1 MKSFVAALRTLFLPY
16 GQPPN
21 SPQVI
26 INEDPVRAA
35 LQTLYSN
42 KVIADFIFQKSLTDF
57 VYQALVTPAIG
68 RPFLAFGGEES
79 VGLVLSEA
87 FRVTPGTIGAPAQ
100 LAVTGD
106 FRLTTKT
113 ATFDGTVSIPRG
125 VATVF
130 TGAPALTSGGAGTG
144 VGALSGTFSGWTGGV
159 NTHVF
164 QAGRVYR
171 LTPNW
176 FVANNGG
183 WTAMIAQ
190 IRSAGGTILLSNEL
204 TIPDNG
210 HLDVNMG
217 TPGYVYNNT
226 AADITCQL
234 NAIIQRRA
242 CQTGAAVV
250 QLDAT
255 TIEVAD
261 IGSTTQYASLAFGA
275 LAVA

>member
-42 KVIADFIFQKSLTDF
+42 RVIADFIFQKTLTDF
-57 VYQALVTPAIG
+57 VYQALVSPGVG

-87 FRVTPGTIGAPAQ
+87 FRVIPGTIGAPAQ
-100 LAVTGD
+100 LNVTGD
-106 FRLTTKT
+106 LRISTKV
-113 ATFDGTVSIPRG
+113 ATFDGTVSLQRG

-130 TGAPALTSGGAGTG
+130 TGSPALSSGGAGTG
-144 VGALSGTFSGWTGGV
+144 LGALSGVFNGWAGGV

-171 LTPNW
+171 LTPN
-176 FVANNGG
+176 FLVANNGG
-183 WTAMIAQ
+183 WTAMIVQ
-190 IRSAGGTILLSNEL
+190 VRSAGGTALFGNEL

-210 HLDVNMG
+210 HLDVNLG
-217 TPGYVYNNT
+217 TPGYIYNGT
-226 AADITCQL
+226 AADITCRL
-234 NAIIQRRA
+234 DAIIQRRA
-242 CQTGAAVV
+242 CQTGGAVV
-250 QLDAT
+250 QLDGT

-261 IGSTTQYASLAFGA
+261 IGSTVQYASLAFA
-275 LAVA
+275 IQAVA